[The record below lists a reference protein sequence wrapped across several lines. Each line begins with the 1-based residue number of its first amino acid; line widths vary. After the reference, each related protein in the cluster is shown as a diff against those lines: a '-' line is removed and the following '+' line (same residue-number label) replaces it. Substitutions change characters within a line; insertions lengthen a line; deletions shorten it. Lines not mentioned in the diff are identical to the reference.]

1 MRYTLLFL
9 LFFTHM
15 ALACEVQLPHQLI
28 IFNEDNSGQ
37 SAYLSKNCATEITN
51 DLHHIVSKLEGRVAS
66 YQLKEMMS
74 ARGHAVEISPP
85 SINIHQFK
93 TMVRNQLPLPTG
105 IQVKSTQSVNMSGSL
120 ALAAGDKV
128 EISCSSCLYGSQ
140 QMLNVAIIGFDGSK
154 QTFFARADF
163 RKMVKAYR
171 LNSSLPSFSSLNET
185 SLLNEEY
192 IESIPHTDL
201 ITDMDSLKF
210 YKTNKPLRTGEILK
224 RSDLN
229 AINLVKAGLKTD
241 VILENE
247 MVRIKTSGISRS
259 NGTIGDLVEVFHP
272 QKNKKYQGK
281 VIGVNKVLVEL

>member
-9 LFFTHM
+9 LFFIHR
-15 ALACEVQLPHQLI
+15 AFACEVQLPHQLI

-37 SAYLSKNCATEITN
+37 SAYLSKNCAAEITN
-51 DLHHIVSKLEGRVAS
+51 DLHQIVSKLEGRVAS

-74 ARGHAVEISPP
+74 ACGHAVDIGPP

-93 TMVRNQLPLPTG
+93 TMVRNQLPLPAG
-105 IQVKSTQSVNMSGSL
+105 IQVKATQSINMAGSL

-140 QMLNVAIIGFDGSK
+140 QTLNVAIIGFDGSK
-154 QTFFARADF
+154 KNFFARADF

-171 LNSSLPSFSSLNET
+171 LNSPLPSFSSLDKA

-224 RSDLN
+224 RADLN

>member
-1 MRYTLLFL
+1 MLLFL
-9 LFFTHM
+9 LFFVHTSI
-15 ALACEVQLPHQLI
+15 ACEIQLPHQLI
-28 IFNEDNSGQ
+28 IFSEDQSGQ
-37 SAYLSKNCATEITN
+37 AAYLTKNCAQEVTN
-51 DLHHIVSKLEGRVAS
+51 DFHKVLSKLEGRVAS
-66 YQLKEMMS
+66 YQLNEMMS
-74 ARGHAVEISPP
+74 AQGHDIEIVPP

-93 TMVRNQLPLPTG
+93 TMVRNQLPLPLG
-105 IQVKSTQSVNMSGSL
+105 IQVKSTQSVNLAGAM

-128 EISCSSCLYGSQ
+128 EISCSSCLFSSQ
-140 QMLNVAIIGFDGSK
+140 QTLNVAITGFDGSK
-154 QTFFARADF
+154 TTFFARADF

-171 LNSSLPSFSSLNET
+171 LKSPLPSFSSLNES

-192 IESIPHTDL
+192 VESIPHTDL
-201 ITDMDSLKF
+201 ITDMDTLKF

-229 AINLVKAGLKTD
+229 AINLVRAGLKTD

-272 QKNKKYQGK
+272 LKNKKYQGK